1 MKVERNGTDRTD
13 WVLAT
18 DVYFVAS
25 GGKWV
30 FGNPEIVIVGGS
42 LRYID
47 TLSYSIRL

>member
-25 GGKWV
+25 GGKW
-30 FGNPEIVIVGGS
+30 GNPEIVIVGS
-42 LRYID
+42 TLRYID